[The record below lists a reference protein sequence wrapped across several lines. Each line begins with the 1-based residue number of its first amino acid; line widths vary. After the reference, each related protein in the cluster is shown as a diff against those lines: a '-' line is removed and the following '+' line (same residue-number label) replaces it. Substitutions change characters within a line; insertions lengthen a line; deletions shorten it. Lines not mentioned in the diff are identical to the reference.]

1 MVTNSYDSTQR
12 YRSTKPFG
20 LKMPAL
26 KQIQEQW
33 KKPQAWKVVQVDDE
47 IEVCDCEG
55 DFVMS
60 TVTQDNVIE
69 AVNEHREKVKTEA
82 VMKLLLDLS
91 DDHEA

>member
-1 MVTNSYDSTQR
+1 
-12 YRSTKPFG
+12 
-20 LKMPAL
+20 MPAL

-33 KKPQAWKVVQVDDE
+33 TLPSTWKILKEDDG

-60 TVTQDNVIE
+60 TVTQENVIE

-91 DDHEA
+91 EDHEA